1 MEPVLTNRC
10 RFEAETFRTA
20 YKRNFRK
27 WFIPIVGAG
36 LLFVAGAVF
45 EIVRYHELFSY
56 QPLLVLGPIIFLL
69 GAAYFF
75 WYAFT
80 GVRRA
85 VKRTVQRLMETR
97 QVSSYERVYRFT
109 EAEIC
114 CESDIAGPSGQ
125 IPYSVIRRLV
135 PYQNL
140 ILVYTRAKQYL
151 MLDRTRFENGA
162 EADFWKLMN
171 EKCPG
176 AVPKK
181 YRPGQPNA

>member
-36 LLFVAGAVF
+36 LLFVAGAVH
-45 EIVRYHELFSY
+45 EVVRYRALFQDSM
-56 QPLLVLGPIIFLL
+56 LVALGPVILL
-69 GAAYFF
+69 LCAAYLV
-75 WYAFT
+75 WYAFAT
-80 GVRRA
+80 VPRS
-85 VKRTVQRLMETR
+85 VKRTVQRLMETHR
-97 QVSSYERVYRFT
+97 VSSYECVFRFT

-114 CESDIAGPSGQ
+114 CESDIGGPSGQ

-140 ILVYTRAKQYL
+140 ILVYTQAKQYL
-151 MLDRTRFENGA
+151 MLERTRFEHGA

-171 EKCPG
+171 EKCPD
-176 AVPKK
+176 AVPRAK
-181 YRPGQPNA
+181 RS